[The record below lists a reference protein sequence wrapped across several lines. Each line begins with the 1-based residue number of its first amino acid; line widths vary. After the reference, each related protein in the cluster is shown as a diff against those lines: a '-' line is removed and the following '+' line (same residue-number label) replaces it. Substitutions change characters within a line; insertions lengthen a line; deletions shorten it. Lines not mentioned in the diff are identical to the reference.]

1 MDDPWGESA
10 SPHLLPPEQFG
21 NRPRE
26 LARLGSWP
34 VVIGAILATQF
45 LAAFVALPL
54 LMLFPRA
61 AGTGTLSNP
70 YSFFLLV
77 LVGDLALVGF
87 VYILLVSRGVS
98 SWSDMGL
105 AGGNKAGAIVHGIF
119 YGVLFILISG
129 GIGIMLQLLGVN
141 SNQASQ
147 YPLQQAGTGGRIA
160 IWLAGV
166 VLAPVSEEIFFRGY
180 VFRAMSARKG
190 FIKGLIFSSC
200 LFALVHLDVASF
212 LPLAAGA
219 AVLAIGYR
227 RTGSLWT
234 SIVAHALNNAFAF
247 ALLMLSKGGG

>member
-1 MDDPWGESA
+1 MDDPWGGSA
-10 SPHLLPPEQFG
+10 SPAAPPPEPFG
-21 NRPRE
+21 SRLEE
-26 LARLGSWP
+26 LAHLGSWP
-34 VVIGAILATQF
+34 VVIGAVLATQF

-54 LMLFPRA
+54 LTFFPRA
-61 AGTGTLSNP
+61 AGTGALSNP

-105 AGGNKAGAIVHGIF
+105 TGGNKASAVVHGIF
-119 YGVLFILISG
+119 YGALFILVSG
-129 GIGIMLQLLGVN
+129 AIGILLQLLGVS

-147 YPLQQAGTGGRIA
+147 YPLQQAGTAGRVT

-190 FIKGLIFSSC
+190 FIRGLVFSSC

-219 AVLAIGYR
+219 VVLAIGYR

-247 ALLMLSKGGG
+247 ALLMLAKGGG